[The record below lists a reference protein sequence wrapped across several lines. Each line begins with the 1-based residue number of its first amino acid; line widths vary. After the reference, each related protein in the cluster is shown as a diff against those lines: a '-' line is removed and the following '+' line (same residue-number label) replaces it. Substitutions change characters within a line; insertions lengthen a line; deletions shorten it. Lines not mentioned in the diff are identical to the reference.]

1 MNMKNFLSPKNIAM
15 IVLYDLIASFLLGV
29 SIVVYAVQ
37 ANFAPGGVSGVAVI
51 LNYLFNW
58 PIGFV
63 TVLINLPIV
72 LATYKKLGPMFFV
85 CSVKSVL
92 VNALFIDC
100 IVVHLPPF
108 EGSRMIAA
116 ILSGLFA
123 GAAYSMLFN
132 IGSSTGGTDFI
143 IAAIA
148 KANPKLSFGLLAFVI
163 DSTVII
169 ASAFVFGEMQAVL
182 YGAVYTVV
190 TSVSLDGATA
200 VMKKLGLPT
209 A

>member
-1 MNMKNFLSPKNIAM
+1 MNKGKNILL

-29 SIVVYAVQ
+29 SIVVYAVK
-37 ANFAPGGVSGVAVI
+37 ANFAPGGVSGLAVI
-51 LNYLFNW
+51 LNYLFSW
-58 PIGFV
+58 PIGMV
-63 TVLINLPIV
+63 TVIINIPIV
-72 LATYKKLGPMFFV
+72 LATFRRLGPAFFV

-92 VNALFIDC
+92 INALFIDY
-100 IVVHLPPF
+100 IVCYLPSY

-116 ILSGLFA
+116 ILSGVFA
-123 GAAYSMLFN
+123 GIAYSMLFN

-143 IAAIA
+143 IAAIQRS
-148 KANPKLSFGLLAFVI
+148 NPKLSFGMLAFVI
-163 DSTVII
+163 DSTVIL
-169 ASAFVFGEMQAVL
+169 ASAFVFGEIQAVI

-190 TSVSLDGATA
+190 TSVSLDAATA

>member
-1 MNMKNFLSPKNIAM
+1 MDKKRIAL
-15 IVLYDLIASFLLGV
+15 IILYDLIASFLLGV

-37 ANFAPGGVSGVAVI
+37 ANFAPGGVSGLAVI
-51 LNYLFNW
+51 FNYLFSW

-63 TVLINLPIV
+63 TVLINIPIV
-72 LATYKKLGPMFFV
+72 IATFKKLGLSFFV

-92 VNALFIDC
+92 INALFIDY
-100 IVVHLPPF
+100 IVVLLPAY
-108 EGSRMIAA
+108 EGSRLLAA
-116 ILSGLFA
+116 VLSGVFA
-123 GAAYSMLFN
+123 GVAYSMLFN

-143 IAAIA
+143 IAAIQRS
-148 KANPKLSFGLLAFVI
+148 NPKLSFGMLALII
-163 DSTVII
+163 DSMVII
-169 ASAFVFGEMQAVL
+169 ASAFVFGELWAVL

>member
-1 MNMKNFLSPKNIAM
+1 MDKKKIAM
-15 IVLYDLIASFLLGV
+15 IIAYDLIASFLLGV

-37 ANFAPGGVSGVAVI
+37 ANFAPGGVSGLAVI
-51 LNYLFNW
+51 LNYLFSW

-63 TVLINLPIV
+63 TVLINIPIV
-72 LATYKKLGPMFFV
+72 LATFKKLGPAFFF

-92 VNALFIDC
+92 INALFIDY
-100 IVVHLPPF
+100 IVVYLPAY

-116 ILSGLFA
+116 ILSGVFA
-123 GAAYSMLFN
+123 GVAYSMLFN

-148 KANPKLSFGLLAFVI
+148 KANPKLSFGMLAFII

-169 ASAFVFGEMQAVL
+169 ASAFVFGEVQAVV

-190 TSVSLDGATA
+190 TSAALDGATLI
-200 VMKKLGLPT
+200 MKKLGLPT

>member
-1 MNMKNFLSPKNIAM
+1 MDKKRIAL

-29 SIVVYAVQ
+29 SIVVYAVE
-37 ANFAPGGVSGVAVI
+37 ANFAPGGVSGLAVI
-51 LNYLFNW
+51 FNYLFSW
-58 PIGFV
+58 PIGLV
-63 TVLINLPIV
+63 TVLINIPIV
-72 LATYKKLGPMFFV
+72 LATFKRLGLSFFV

-92 VNALFIDC
+92 INALFIDY
-100 IVVHLPPF
+100 IVVMLPAY
-108 EGSRMIAA
+108 EGSRLLAA
-116 ILSGLFA
+116 VLSGVFA
-123 GAAYSMLFN
+123 GVAYSMLFN

-148 KANPKLSFGLLAFVI
+148 KANPKLSFGMLAFII

-169 ASAFVFGEMQAVL
+169 ASAFVFGELQAVL

>member
-1 MNMKNFLSPKNIAM
+1 MDKRKIVQIIA
-15 IVLYDLIASFLLGV
+15 YDLIASFLLGV
-29 SIVVYAVQ
+29 SIVVYAVK
-37 ANFAPGGVSGVAVI
+37 ANFAPGGVSGLAVI
-51 LNYLFNW
+51 LNYLFAW

-63 TVLINLPIV
+63 TVLINIPIV
-72 LATYKKLGPMFFV
+72 LATFRKLGAAFFI

-92 VNALFIDC
+92 INALFIDYV
-100 IVVHLPPF
+100 VVHLPAY
-108 EGSRMIAA
+108 EGSRLVAA
-116 ILSGLFA
+116 ILSGVFA
-123 GAAYSMLFN
+123 GVAYSMLFN

-148 KANPKLSFGLLAFVI
+148 KANPKLSFGMLAFII

-169 ASAFVFGEMQAVL
+169 ASAFVFGEVQAVI

-190 TSVSLDGATA
+190 TSVSLDGATF